1 MNSGLSRLNA
11 QTCQF
16 ALPAGQH
23 AVSLLQSE
31 TGETHMDTLYNSVSP
46 RPARLTVQKEMGEGG
61 TLRCPFVNEFVDVL
75 SNGQGMDQQRTF
87 SEK

>member
-1 MNSGLSRLNA
+1 
-11 QTCQF
+11 
-16 ALPAGQH
+16 
-23 AVSLLQSE
+23 
-31 TGETHMDTLYNSVSP
+31 MDTLYNSVSP